1 MKTTAYLVVALF
13 ALVTASCAAPA
24 NFINPTVEITPETC
38 VVFQT
43 CSATSSD
50 AKDEFNKALLEGTW
64 YKVGESDVANLMAQ
78 GLAFRY
84 GGSIGND
91 GKVLC
96 TKTRL
101 PSDDP
106 SKPREAPNV
115 PKIIVFEF
123 WDPTCP
129 QKPKVCTKYNDNIIK
144 VSSTGSDYIFVDG
157 SGNSYFKG
165 AGFYTSCEGPQT
177 QTLTM
182 TAVGGAKTTYTS
194 TVEKVLVAGNSKEAL
209 NKTVTAIAKIVKGS
223 FSLSRNEA
231 GIRYQLDD
239 GWATT
244 AIVYFSEDKTTADL
258 LKDKLTVGGK
268 TPLMV
273 DDTVN
278 EGIIA
283 RYLLSPG
290 KNKGQ
295 WYNIP
300 WINEAT
306 ASTVKV
312 VASADVA
319 FRTMATSGSTPSV
332 PLMMFGELNS
342 KNPGE
347 KIVNSTIYGC
357 KPAGEPLGT
366 VERETDAGTEKTTMT
381 STGLTFTATEP
392 YAIKDGALLVQHTDD
407 ADLYAGENGA
417 ICTFSGKE
425 AGKCKAIIQEN
436 LKQQTQFKTG
446 AKGAI
451 TSKKYCSEVGT
462 DLKGNY
468 LEYGVYSENKA
479 AGGGT
484 VYFMSGLAPCT
495 TYGIAN
501 ESDEYFTIFLA
512 PDEAQYMP
520 SCSKVM
526 KNGQARCPYG
536 YDHSYHNGKG
546 IGWDQWCLCASVG
559 TQPTWPT
566 VPAFTP
572 AAGGGQLPT
581 GGGAAPLTACT
592 GAYGTDG
599 VLVCSGA
606 QGEVGLGTVG
616 NTKCCCKS
624 GYEKFTLN
632 TGLSTS
638 AAPEVVASSRSLAT
652 SQDRCVPKVTVSGCQ
667 GKNTKGAYDFSCNK
681 PPYTSADSCAKT
693 ALANYRNPHTVTTA
707 SGASGTYT
715 YPNAELI
722 CCENILQE
730 STIQATGTVVGWK
743 CYVDVKQAATGP
755 ATERERQ
762 SGGAGLT
769 PQQAADQKAAR
780 DSQAGGETDR
790 LGVTPATAG
799 ADSDND
805 GLADS
810 EESAAGTDPAK
821 ADSDGDGLTDY
832 DEVKVT
838 KTSPTKLDTDGDTI
852 RDGEEVALSTDPLKP
867 HEFSTGGTVT
877 DLDAYAILGDITEDS
892 DGNGIRDLVQNDLE
906 KQGVGFSGGG
916 DYDGDGLSDVR
927 EFAYGGKTGDSSD
940 QGSYAQNGPTGR
952 LNILITVLSGG
963 EQVDGVVVTAS
974 TPKGETTGTTSSGQV
989 SLLVPGILPTSILLS
1004 AEKSDDSGKKKVSYE
1019 YASVASIPE
1028 GGYTLSLA

>member
-1 MKTTAYLVVALF
+1 MKTIAYLVVALF

-84 GGSIGND
+84 EGLISND

-96 TKTRL
+96 KKATG
-101 PSDDP
+101 S
-106 SKPREAPNV
+106 SEAPNV

-144 VSSTGSDYIFVDG
+144 VSSTGTDYIFVDG
-157 SGNSYFKG
+157 GGNSYFKG

-177 QTLTM
+177 QTLKM
-182 TAVGGAKTTYTS
+182 TSVGGGSTSYTS

-244 AIVYFSEDKTTADL
+244 AIVYFSEDKIAADL

-290 KNKGQ
+290 KNKGR

-366 VERETDAGTEKTTMT
+366 VEIETDAGVEETTMT
-381 STGLTFTATEP
+381 STGLTFTATGP

-407 ADLYAGENGA
+407 ADLYVGENGA

-425 AGKCKAIIQEN
+425 AGKCKAVIQEN
-436 LKQQTQFKTG
+436 SKQQTQFKTG
-446 AKGAI
+446 AEGAI

-520 SCSKVM
+520 SCSKIA
-526 KNGQARCPYG
+526 KGGSARCPYH
-536 YDHSYHNGKG
+536 DHSYYNGKG
-546 IGWDQWCLCASVG
+546 LGWDQWCLCASVG

-572 AAGGGQLPT
+572 AAGGG
-581 GGGAAPLTACT
+581 AP
-592 GAYGTDG
+592 
-599 VLVCSGA
+599 
-606 QGEVGLGTVG
+606 E
-616 NTKCCCKS
+616 
-624 GYEKFTLN
+624 E
-632 TGLSTS
+632 TS
-638 AAPEVVASSRSLAT
+638 AINVVF
-652 SQDRCVPKVTVSGCQ
+652 K
-667 GKNTKGAYDFSCNK
+667 
-681 PPYTSADSCAKT
+681 
-693 ALANYRNPHTVTTA
+693 
-707 SGASGTYT
+707 
-715 YPNAELI
+715 
-722 CCENILQE
+722 
-730 STIQATGTVVGWK
+730 
-743 CYVDVKQAATGP
+743 
-755 ATERERQ
+755 
-762 SGGAGLT
+762 SGGAQIAKVAFAGGSTKTISISAETFSVEMSPKDIEATFNYVNSTGQNVPKDTDGTYKTAVPTGTLTVTSLGEDMTITVKKVDKKADAKASKGLT
-769 PQQAADQKAAR
+769 PQGSGTGTSPLSSDHTLQQDTKLT
-780 DSQAGGETDR
+780 SP
-790 LGVTPATAG
+790 LTPA
-799 ADSDND
+799 SDMT
-805 GLADS
+805 L
-810 EESAAGTDPAK
+810 E
-821 ADSDGDGLTDY
+821 
-832 DEVKVT
+832 
-838 KTSPTKLDTDGDTI
+838 GDTI
-852 RDGEEVALSTDPLKP
+852 LA
-867 HEFSTGGTVT
+867 
-877 DLDAYAILGDITEDS
+877 GDT
-892 DGNGIRDLVQNDLE
+892 
-906 KQGVGFSGGG
+906 
-916 DYDGDGLSDVR
+916 
-927 EFAYGGKTGDSSD
+927 T
-940 QGSYAQNGPTGR
+940 
-952 LNILITVLSGG
+952 
-963 EQVDGVVVTAS
+963 
-974 TPKGETTGTTSSGQV
+974 TTGTMTTHGDTSLAMGSQV
-989 SLLVPGILPTSILLS
+989 NGGTLKGDTVLPTGTQVTGDALKTALTGQGATITDGKLANDFTTTAPITLTQGDSLTAGSDGIALADGSTLQNSKLTKGTQLGDQTIVPAGTVIPKDTVVPQDTVVPAGTQARLIRLTLEVWDRNAAAIDGAKVFYSQQQKDPLGLS
-1004 AEKSDDSGKKKVSYE
+1004 ADGGKFSTTLFSPPSRFLIVVSNSGYRAYVKEVNN
-1019 YASVASIPE
+1019 P
-1028 GGYTLSLA
+1028 GGDINMGRIYLQKA